1 MNSTIKRFISM
12 ILLLLFFVE
21 MVATV
26 NSKYSYGLN
35 DNENIA
41 IQLEQ
46 LQKRIEVLVEQNEE
60 LQTKIEKQECVSK
73 EKLKK
78 KALAIIFESLS
89 LWLNRDILKMTIENP
104 VLLIYLAPGIIAN
117 MLLWLA

>member
-1 MNSTIKRFISM
+1 M

-21 MVATV
+21 MVGTV

-46 LQKRIEVLVEQNEE
+46 LQKKNRSFSG
-60 LQTKIEKQECVSK
+60 TK
-73 EKLKK
+73 
-78 KALAIIFESLS
+78 
-89 LWLNRDILKMTIENP
+89 
-104 VLLIYLAPGIIAN
+104 
-117 MLLWLA
+117 